1 VFLSA
6 AHSFKQQA
14 RLAIT
19 LAWVAGYTNIV
30 ALLSCGTVTSH
41 MTGAASNLGRGVA
54 ERDWSLAG
62 FELFL
67 LGAFVCG
74 AVLAGIATELGRRR
88 AWQSI
93 YVLPMAI
100 EALLLAGFAVGLEV
114 IMHASQASAFSQGA
128 QPTLPMIDA
137 KHSPVAAYALL
148 ACAAAAMGLQ
158 NATITRISSGVVR
171 TTHVTGVLTD
181 IGLELVQT
189 VEAMWDALRK
199 RRRAAGDGN
208 AATVATPMLAAIRI
222 DPHARR
228 LALLASI
235 VGSFVL
241 GAALGVLV
249 FERVSS
255 NWAMFP
261 PVLFLAWIIAQDLRK
276 PIAEIEPSEL
286 VVRAGLDLPDWLGV
300 YHLTGVSARRGSGG
314 GVSLGEHGAK
324 HAAQVASSVQRLP
337 DLVAWLERVPEHVRV
352 IVLDLTDVAALE
364 EDAGLQLRAAIL
376 ALREQGKRLIVAGV
390 TNEQYRQLRRAGT
403 GDVLDPASVC
413 PDLELAIARAIT

>member
-14 RLAIT
+14 RLAVT

-30 ALLSCGTVTSH
+30 ALLACGTVTSH
-41 MTGAASNLGRGVA
+41 MTGAASNLGRGLA

-62 FELFL
+62 FEVFL

-74 AVLAGIATELGRRR
+74 AVLAGVATEVGRRR
-88 AWQSI
+88 GWQSI
-93 YVLPMAI
+93 YVLPMAL
-100 EALLLAGFAVGLEV
+100 EAVLLAAFAVGVELS
-114 IMHASQASAFSQGA
+114 MAAASTGGPSDGSSVG
-128 QPTLPMIDA
+128 TSVGEGTDA
-137 KHSPVAAYALL
+137 KDWTIATYALV

-181 IGLELVQT
+181 IGLELVQAAET
-189 VEAMWDALRK
+189 AWDAVRK
-199 RRRAAGDGN
+199 RRRARGD
-208 AATVATPMLAAIRI
+208 ADPRTIATPALAALRV

-235 VGSFVL
+235 VASFVL
-241 GAALGVLV
+241 GAGLGVLV

-255 NWAMFP
+255 QWAMFP

-286 VVRAGLDLPDWLGV
+286 VARAGLDLPDWLGV
-300 YHLTGVSARRGSGG
+300 YHLANDGTHGI
-314 GVSLGEHGAK
+314 VSLGEHGAK
-324 HAAQVASSVQRLP
+324 QSAAVQRLP
-337 DLVAWLERVPEHVRV
+337 DLVAWLELLPEHVRV

-376 ALREQGKRLIVAGV
+376 ALREQGRKLIIAGV
-390 TNEQYRQLRRAGT
+390 TNEQYRQLRKAGA
-403 GDVLDPASVC
+403 GDVLDAASVC
-413 PDLELAIARAIT
+413 PDLELAIARALA

>member
-30 ALLSCGTVTSH
+30 ALLACGTVTSH

-67 LGAFVCG
+67 LGAFVFG

-93 YVLPMAI
+93 YVLPMAV
-100 EALLLAGFAVGLEV
+100 EALLLAAFAVGLEV
-114 IMHASQASAFSQGA
+114 IMHSSQGSA
-128 QPTLPMIDA
+128 SSHAARAPQPMIDA
-137 KHSPVAAYALL
+137 QQWPIGAYALL

-189 VEAMWDALRK
+189 VAATWDALRK
-199 RRRAAGDGN
+199 RRRAAHDGN
-208 AATVATPMLAAIRI
+208 PATVATPIFTALRI
-222 DPHARR
+222 DSHARR
-228 LALLASI
+228 LALLISI

-241 GAALGVLV
+241 GALLGVLV
-249 FERVSS
+249 FENVSS

-286 VVRAGLDLPDWLGV
+286 VARAGLDLPEWLGV
-300 YHLTGVSARRGSGG
+300 YHLANDRNRGI
-314 GVSLGEHGAK
+314 SLGEHGAK
-324 HAAQVASSVQRLP
+324 HTAHAAASVQRLP
-337 DLVAWLERVPEHVRV
+337 DLVAWLERVPTDERV

-364 EDAGLQLRAAIL
+364 EDAGLQVRAAVL
-376 ALREQGKRLIVAGV
+376 ALREQGRRLIVAGV
-390 TNEQYRQLRRAGT
+390 TNEQYRQLQRVGA
-403 GDVLDPASVC
+403 GDVLDPQNVF
-413 PDLELAIARAIT
+413 PDLELAVARALLA

>member
-1 VFLSA
+1 
-6 AHSFKQQA
+6 
-14 RLAIT
+14 
-19 LAWVAGYTNIV
+19 
-30 ALLSCGTVTSH
+30 
-41 MTGAASNLGRGVA
+41 
-54 ERDWSLAG
+54 
-62 FELFL
+62 
-67 LGAFVCG
+67 
-74 AVLAGIATELGRRR
+74 
-88 AWQSI
+88 
-93 YVLPMAI
+93 
-100 EALLLAGFAVGLEV
+100 
-114 IMHASQASAFSQGA
+114 
-128 QPTLPMIDA
+128 
-137 KHSPVAAYALL
+137 
-148 ACAAAAMGLQ
+148 
-158 NATITRISSGVVR
+158 
-171 TTHVTGVLTD
+171 VTGVLTD

-390 TNEQYRQLRRAGT
+390 TNEQYRQLRRAGA